1 MANLE
6 DVELFLRGVTE
17 WNDAAED
24 WQGETLPHRSWRFRR
39 DLSDA
44 QLGMQLLQRVNR
56 EENFFLEQATSYPRI
71 DFCSCD
77 LRRTD
82 FSIMSVGFDFRKAGF
97 ISANLQ
103 EARLTA
109 ADLTDATFLN
119 SDLENAILAGATLD
133 GTRFGDA
140 NLTGTDL
147 SATRPW
153 RAQLFQNVIPKPS
166 NFAVRKTSIESV
178 ADLIAVCSELGIGN
192 RQDGDNL
199 RLYYRG
205 QARSWKLRPSVMRAR
220 RFRNQEGR
228 MLLDLMTRRP
238 KEFGEMKSALS
249 QWVLAQ
255 HHGLKTRLLDVT
267 RNPLVAMFNICE
279 DKSFAREDGQLH
291 IFSVPSSIIRNYQS
305 DVVSVI
311 ANFAKLSYSEQ
322 TVLLGKRRGIRHPYR
337 EVLGKL
343 YHLIGEEK
351 PHFQRRID
359 PRDLFRVFLV
369 EPQQSIERLTIQSG
383 AFLLSAFHERFERN
397 SILRWNRNIP
407 TYDHLILR
415 IPSNCKSRILSELAL
430 MNVTRETLFPGL
442 DESANSI
449 NHKAR
454 VAPPVGQEFGSENR
468 TWKEERIFVELPRCE
483 IPPTK
488 WEIEMKKV
496 VEETKGL
503 NPFTEETVEEKRDKG
518 AKGKT

>member
-1 MANLE
+1 MANPE
-6 DVELFLRGVTE
+6 DVQLFLRGVTE

-24 WQGETLPHRSWRFRR
+24 RQGETLPHRPWRFRC

-44 QLGMQLLQRVNR
+44 QLGMRLFQRVGR

-71 DFCSCD
+71 DFSFCD

-82 FSIMSVGFDFRKAGF
+82 FSIMIGGFDFRKANF
-97 ISANLQ
+97 MFANLQ
-103 EARLTA
+103 KARLTA
-109 ADLTDATFLN
+109 ADLTDAGFLN
-119 SDLENAILAGATLD
+119 SDLENAILEGATLD
-133 GTRFGDA
+133 GTRFDDA

-153 RAQLFQNVIPKPS
+153 RARLFQDVTPRPS

-178 ADLIAVCSELGIGN
+178 ADLIAVCSELGAGD
-192 RQDGDNL
+192 RQNGDNL

-205 QARSWKLRPSVMRAR
+205 QARNWKLRPSVMRAR

-228 MLLDLMTRRP
+228 MLLDLMTQRP

-279 DKSFAREDGQLH
+279 DQRFAREDGQLH
-291 IFSVPSSIIRNYQS
+291 IFSVPSSTIRNYQS

-311 ANFAKLSYSEQ
+311 TNFAKLSYSEQ
-322 TVLLGKRRGIRHPYR
+322 TVLLGKRRGIKHTYR

-343 YHLIGEEK
+343 YHLVGEEK

-369 EPQQSIERLTIQSG
+369 EPQQSFERLTIQSG
-383 AFLLSAFHERFERN
+383 AFLLSAFHERFERD

-415 IPSNCKSRILSELAL
+415 IPSNCKPRILSELAL

-449 NHKAR
+449 NRKAR
-454 VAPPVGQEFGSENR
+454 VAPPAGQEFDSGNS
-468 TWKEERIFVELPRCE
+468 TWKERQNFRELRRCK
-483 IPPTK
+483 IPPAK
-488 WEIEMKKV
+488 WAIKMKEGI
-496 VEETKGL
+496 EETEESIL
-503 NPFTEETVEEKRDKG
+503 FTEEKG

>member
-1 MANLE
+1 MANPE
-6 DVELFLRGVTE
+6 DVQLFLRGVTE

-24 WQGETLPHRSWRFRR
+24 RQGETLPHKPWHFTR

-44 QLGMQLLQRVNR
+44 QLGMQLLQRVGR
-56 EENFFLEQATSYPRI
+56 EENLFLEQATSYPRV
-71 DFCSCD
+71 DFSFCD

-82 FSIMSVGFDFRKAGF
+82 FFIAFFGSFDFREADF
-97 ISANLQ
+97 MFANLQ

-109 ADLTDATFLN
+109 ADLTAAAFLN
-119 SDLENAILAGATLD
+119 SDLEDAILAGATLD
-133 GTRFGDA
+133 GTRFEDA

-153 RAQLFQNVIPKPS
+153 RARLFRDVRPRPS
-166 NFAVRKTSIESV
+166 NFAARKTSIESV

-192 RQDGDNL
+192 RQDGNDL
-199 RLYYRG
+199 RLYYYRG

-279 DKSFAREDGQLH
+279 DQSFAREDGQLH

-322 TVLLGKRRGIRHPYR
+322 TVLLGKRRGIKHRGFKF
-337 EVLGKL
+337 ETQQVDQ
-343 YHLIGEEK
+343 
-351 PHFQRRID
+351 FRRIPD
-359 PRDLFRVFLV
+359 SGFRSQGIFSVCC
-369 EPQQSIERLTIQSG
+369 SIC
-383 AFLLSAFHERFERN
+383 
-397 SILRWNRNIP
+397 P
-407 TYDHLILR
+407 
-415 IPSNCKSRILSELAL
+415 
-430 MNVTRETLFPGL
+430 
-442 DESANSI
+442 
-449 NHKAR
+449 
-454 VAPPVGQEFGSENR
+454 
-468 TWKEERIFVELPRCE
+468 
-483 IPPTK
+483 
-488 WEIEMKKV
+488 
-496 VEETKGL
+496 
-503 NPFTEETVEEKRDKG
+503 
-518 AKGKT
+518 

>member
-1 MANLE
+1 MADPE
-6 DVELFLRGVTE
+6 DVKLFLRGVTE
-17 WNDAAED
+17 WNDAVED
-24 WQGETLPHRSWRFRR
+24 RKEETPPHRPWRFKT

-44 QLGMQLLQRVNR
+44 QLGMRLFQRVGR
-56 EENFFLEQATSYPRI
+56 EENFFLEQATSYPRV
-71 DFCSCD
+71 DFSFCD

-82 FSIMSVGFDFRKAGF
+82 FSIMFGGFDFRKANF
-97 ISANLQ
+97 MFANLQ

-109 ADLTDATFLN
+109 ADLTGAGFLN
-119 SDLENAILAGATLD
+119 SDLENATLEGATLD
-133 GTRFGDA
+133 GTRFDDA
-140 NLTGTDL
+140 NLIGTDL

-153 RAQLFQNVIPKPS
+153 RADLFQHVTPRART
-166 NFAVRKTSIESV
+166 FGVRRTSIESV
-178 ADLIAVCSELGIGN
+178 ADLIAVCSELGADD
-192 RQDGDNL
+192 RQERDAV
-199 RLYYRG
+199 RLYFRG

-220 RFRNQEGR
+220 RFRDQEGR

-267 RNPLVAMFNICE
+267 RNPLVAMFNVCE
-279 DKSFAREDGQLH
+279 DLSFAREDGQLH
-291 IFSVPSSIIRNYQS
+291 IFSIPSSIVRNYRS

-322 TVLLGKRRGIRHPYR
+322 AVLLGKRRGIRHKYR

-343 YHLIGEEK
+343 YHLVGEEK

-369 EPQQSIERLTIQSG
+369 EPQQSFERLTTQSG
-383 AFLLSAFHERFERN
+383 AFLLSAFHERFEQE

-415 IPSNCKSRILSELAL
+415 IPSNCKPRILSELAL
-430 MNVTRETLFPGL
+430 MNVTREALFPGL
-442 DESANSI
+442 DESAMFI

-454 VAPPVGQEFGSENR
+454 VAPLQGQEFGSGHR
-468 TWKEERIFVELPRCE
+468 TWKRERSFIELRRCKMPPDKWKVKMKEKIEES
-483 IPPTK
+483 
-488 WEIEMKKV
+488 
-496 VEETKGL
+496 
-503 NPFTEETVEEKRDKG
+503 
-518 AKGKT
+518 